1 MKTNYARFL
10 KRTTAFVPATLLAT
24 VVSHANPLD
33 GQVVAGSATI
43 TTPTPTTELI
53 NQQTNSAIINWKSFD
68 IGTGETTQFIVPD
81 YTGVTLNRVV
91 GSQDPSK
98 ILGTLKSN
106 GTVMVVNPD
115 GILFGP
121 HSIVDVGGLLA
132 TTSDIE
138 DKDFMAKNYQ
148 FTKQGKS
155 TASIV
160 NQGMITV
167 KDEGIAALVAPGVRN
182 EGVITAKLGKVTLGA
197 ANKFTLDFYGDDL
210 ISLMLNDTLEGDV
223 ISSAT
228 GKPLSD
234 KVANAGTIKA
244 DGGTVVLKAATAR
257 KVVNSVINNT
267 GVIEANSVGLKNGKI
282 ILSAATAETKVADAP
297 VQKVKVSGTLSA
309 SGKKKGEKGG
319 KVYVTGEAVEVAN
332 AKINASGDAGGGA
345 ILIGGDYLGHK
356 ATDVEIA
363 ALGVTWESFVLSN
376 ATFVS
381 LDDMTSINVD
391 ATTEGNGGKAVVWSD
406 GATISAATITAKGG
420 AVSGNGGFVETSGK
434 YLDVSK
440 ASDASAVNGIAGTWL
455 LDPLDVHIKNVPE
468 VTVNTAFNVNIY
480 NGIFGNSTFPTGPA
494 SVINVANVQAALN
507 SGTNV
512 RVTTRGTSGSGAGDI
527 YIDNGITKSAGG
539 NISVVID
546 SAHDVIFGSGVNLI
560 STSGSVDLGV
570 FAKNGSIIGNSLG
583 QVKLNGGNLLLEST
597 YGMTFRTNSDMP
609 SNLYLRVNENGLSSG
624 QTANIDVK
632 FDQDTIKFTHTST
645 TATLPTGGIQLVDPT
660 SSSFMGINFN
670 ALNVAFMDK
679 SFVSK
684 INRGWT
690 FNVDPSKAFGA
701 ATGNALNGIAEIIA
715 EAPVTIQPTSFGVAG
730 VVPVFEI
737 DSPDANNCPG
747 NLTCVASGP
756 EGLARINNYLHPV
769 TVTAPITTPITT
781 TAITTLPITTTT
793 SVGQIGELLNNGTFV
808 LNGKSYVPLSQRDA
822 SNYSATDP
830 KHILDYYIVKGKKV
844 WLPITELSCLAA
856 VYTIIERA
864 NGRPAAT
871 IDNYYEVGP
880 GATTAKGTIYLK
892 SYSEIVLNYTNIQES
907 LDRGDP
913 VIANTTIPGENHF
926 ILIVGYTKTANTTTY
941 SFIDP
946 YYQNKV
952 STFAE
957 GQEFAAAGRTATLQ
971 SIRTRG

>member
-33 GQVVAGSATI
+33 GQVVAGNATI
-43 TTPTPTTELI
+43 TAPSPTTELI

-148 FTKQGKS
+148 FTKSGKS

-197 ANKFTLDFYGDDL
+197 ANRFSLDFYGDDL
-210 ISLMLNDTLEGDV
+210 IKLMLDDTLEGDV
-223 ISSAT
+223 ISTAT
-228 GKPLSD
+228 GKPLAD
-234 KVANAGTIKA
+234 KVANAGTISA

-267 GVIEANSVGLKNGKI
+267 GVIEANSVGLKDGKI
-282 ILSAATAETKVADAP
+282 MLFAATAGTKVADAP

-332 AKINASGDAGGGA
+332 AKIDASGDAGGGA
-345 ILIGGDYLGHK
+345 VLIGGDYLGHK
-356 ATDVEIA
+356 ATDAEIA

-434 YLDVSK
+434 YLNVSK

-468 VTVNTAFNVNIY
+468 LTVNTAFNVDIY

-570 FAKNGSIIGNSLG
+570 FAKNGKITGNNLG
-583 QVKLNGGNLLLEST
+583 QVKLNGGSLLLEST

-670 ALNVAFMDK
+670 ALDVAFMDK

-684 INRGWT
+684 GHGWA
-690 FNVDPSKAFGA
+690 FGVSKTFGA
-701 ATGNALNGIAEIIA
+701 ATGNALNGIAEIIDDSS
-715 EAPVTIQPTSFGVAG
+715 VTITPSSLGAPG
-730 VVPVFEI
+730 IVPVLEI
-737 DSPDANNCPG
+737 DSTDANNCPG

-756 EGLARINNYLHPV
+756 EGLARINNYLHPPTLQPTTNV
-769 TVTAPITTPITT
+769 NTKPLLPTLLRPGLQQLVKDVLSSYGGSTKDFNTIAQNVDYAHLAAAAYGELNVRDTSVSGWTVVLSQKASLFNSVSATVFENAAGEIVISFRGSATTVDAAVDASLGYLSINNIPRMQNSLAFAQAVQKLYPNRDLTITGHSLGGGIAQYVAAELNVHAVAFDPAPIAP
-781 TAITTLPITTTT
+781 AL
-793 SVGQIGELLNNGTFV
+793 V
-808 LNGKSYVPLSQRDA
+808 KSGNLGDLS
-822 SNYSATDP
+822 
-830 KHILDYYIVKGKKV
+830 
-844 WLPITELSCLAA
+844 
-856 VYTIIERA
+856 
-864 NGRPAAT
+864 
-871 IDNYYEVGP
+871 
-880 GATTAKGTIYLK
+880 
-892 SYSEIVLNYTNIQES
+892 
-907 LDRGDP
+907 
-913 VIANTTIPGENHF
+913 
-926 ILIVGYTKTANTTTY
+926 
-941 SFIDP
+941 
-946 YYQNKV
+946 
-952 STFAE
+952 
-957 GQEFAAAGRTATLQ
+957 
-971 SIRTRG
+971 